1 MPDTRN
7 KFKEKKRKQQ
17 KKKEQKD
24 APKNGLVK
32 KLLIACLFIPL
43 FASSIDYKAEY
54 EKSKDVLETLEEK
67 LSDEKQRNIALYQQY
82 QKILPLKNEIAN
94 NTDLVVEHVS
104 DYYKAVFKGYYSLL
118 KDYSKQLYE
127 YEKQRFIY
135 YHILP
140 NFKLASS
147 YITNRLDTVE
157 VDNKN
162 NVTITE

>member
-1 MPDTRN
+1 MDQRN
-7 KFKEKKRKQQ
+7 KFKEKKRKQK
-17 KKKEQKD
+17 KKKEKQ
-24 APKNGLVK
+24 APTTLK

-43 FASSIDYKAEY
+43 FSSAIDYKVEY
-54 EKSKDVLETLEEK
+54 EKSEKTLEILEEK
-67 LSDEKQRNIALYQQY
+67 LSDERQRNIALYKTY
-82 QKILPLKNEIAN
+82 QTILPLKAEIAN

-127 YEKQRFIY
+127 LEKQRFIY
-135 YHILP
+135 YHVLP

-147 YITNRLDTVE
+147 YITDRLDTVE

>member
-7 KFKEKKRKQQ
+7 RLKEKKRKQQ
-17 KKKEQKD
+17 KKKEQKM
-24 APKNGLVK
+24 LK
-32 KLLIACLFIPL
+32 KIIIACLFIP
-43 FASSIDYKAEY
+43 FFSSAIDYKAEY
-54 EKSKDVLETLEEK
+54 EKSKETLEILEEK
-67 LSDEKQRNIALYQQY
+67 LSDERQRNVALYKTY
-82 QKILPLKNEIAN
+82 QTILPLKNEIAN
-94 NTDLVVEHVS
+94 NTDLVVEEVS

-135 YHILP
+135 YHVLP

-147 YITNRLDTVE
+147 YITERLDTVE

-162 NVTITE
+162 NVTIKE